1 MAGEKL
7 ANMAKPFSR
16 HGDAGMPGTL
26 HPMPC
31 NGFVS
36 KALSRPAAP
45 ADKER
50 SHMKLPFG
58 KKVPRMRFFI
68 LAAGSSHNFE

>member
-1 MAGEKL
+1 
-7 ANMAKPFSR
+7 
-16 HGDAGMPGTL
+16 
-26 HPMPC
+26 MPC
-31 NGFVS
+31 GGFVS

-50 SHMKLPFG
+50 PHMKLPFG